1 MWFCQRERGWGKPSS
16 IRKEFRS
23 AKGSA
28 CLASQESEAGDQ
40 RPQSKTSERVL
51 QAVVE
56 IGKQADSVIPE
67 VKSKSKELAWSPGAE
82 R

>member
-1 MWFCQRERGWGKPSS
+1 MVLPKGERVGEAFLHKKRVQVCKGLCLPSIS
-16 IRKEFRS
+16 
-23 AKGSA
+23 
-28 CLASQESEAGDQ
+28 ESEAGDQ